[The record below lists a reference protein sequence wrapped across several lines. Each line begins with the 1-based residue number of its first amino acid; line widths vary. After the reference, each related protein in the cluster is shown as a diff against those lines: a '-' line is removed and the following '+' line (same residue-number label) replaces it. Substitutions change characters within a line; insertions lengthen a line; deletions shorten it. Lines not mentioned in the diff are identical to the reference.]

1 MEIPSHVLTSKNLAS
16 LLYMGTE
23 TGNIENVLISM
34 NVIHFMKPIQM
45 FSEIITTKRPIEMAA
60 SRFMMKQTFYHIL
73 ATLVRIPW
81 SQALK
86 CLILFVASRIATC
99 VVIDIIL
106 IISMPSNKCTFL
118 ATMKTGVD
126 PALKTLT
133 VPRPSLCLF

>member
-60 SRFMMKQTFYHIL
+60 SRFMMKQPFYHIL

-99 VVIDIIL
+99 VVIGSIV
-106 IISMPSNKCTFL
+106 IISMPSNRCTFL

-133 VPRPSLCLF
+133 VPRPSPCLF